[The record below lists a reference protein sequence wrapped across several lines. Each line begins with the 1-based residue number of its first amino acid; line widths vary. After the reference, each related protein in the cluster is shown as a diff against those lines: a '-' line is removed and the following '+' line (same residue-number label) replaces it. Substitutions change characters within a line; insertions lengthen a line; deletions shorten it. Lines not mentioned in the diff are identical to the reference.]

1 MPVKLTN
8 EVFQYKKK
16 DKEKRKEKEEKKEQ
30 KKTKACLDSHSIPV
44 PSSSNKN
51 NIKKSHIKDADQNRS
66 KKNERKTFQ
75 IKFSCFY
82 LETTTKSP
90 TCHNKLTN
98 TKWPLRSRSWNF
110 PMAFAPVSLLRDPQ
124 VRSKRTA
131 GRLARVAKQQQPR
144 APHPSAT
151 LETMSSRHWKSPQAS
166 GTTLATG
173 QSVDS
178 QPVPP
183 GQV

>member
-1 MPVKLTN
+1 MRYFNT
-8 EVFQYKKK
+8 KKK

-44 PSSSNKN
+44 PSPSNKN

-131 GRLARVAKQQQPR
+131 GRLARVSKQQQPR

-166 GTTLATG
+166 GTTPATG